1 VDRFIARANI
11 VHFEDLL
18 ARETDPERQLVI
30 ERLLALER
38 QKLRIAERQD
48 RKEARQPS
56 TPGRAMNLTIDM
68 AALAQSRPGRRVPP
82 PPPTHPWVS
91 QEP

>member
-1 VDRFIARANI
+1 MDRFIARENI
-11 VHFEDLL
+11 AHFEDLL

-56 TPGRAMNLTIDM
+56 TPGKGN
-68 AALAQSRPGRRVPP
+68 
-82 PPPTHPWVS
+82 
-91 QEP
+91 EPLD